1 MEQTPVFEI
10 RWYDSLQFKMST
22 IFLALLLLIMLS
34 VTLVLQT
41 IGSRLVEEEAYLG
54 LEAAEREVITELEK
68 RTVLSAT
75 LADAMA
81 NLAEKLPVDKHL
93 NKKLILQLMDY
104 KGTEELI
111 AGGGIWPAPYQFDP
125 KLERHSFFWGRNRQ
139 GVLEYYDDYN
149 RLEGKGYHNEE
160 WYTPAKYLP
169 EGGVYWS
176 KSYTDPYSLQ
186 PMVTVTVPMYREGEH
201 IGASTIDLKLEGL
214 QDLLKK
220 VTMAFGGYAFAVDRN
235 GTFLSYP
242 DNDLVVAEERT
253 GDDGLLKSFISYR
266 QLATRLPE
274 FAAVA
279 EILDRESKRIVQNSE
294 EENRN
299 TDRLAEKLANESY
312 QIDSIEAKVIAVTLN
327 KTSRPGDSPVYER
340 SNVFLETD
348 NLLKEPVYVSVAT
361 MPNTFW
367 KIVTVMP
374 HSHGIERIA
383 ATYNRL
389 MIATCCAVFVALL
402 LVWFLIR
409 RIVTVPMGRLS
420 KQLRLQVE
428 SETDAVMLINTP
440 DNGELGA
447 LTHWFNR
454 RTRQL
459 LETQKKIEKLAH
471 FDSLTGLPNRRLL
484 INRLENRLD
493 EAKRQGSFGALLFID
508 IDNFKLIN
516 DSLGHDMGDELLIQ
530 IAERL
535 KQCLRREDTVA
546 RLGGDEFV
554 VLIVKNSSFTDHL
567 IYETSVV
574 SNKLVGVIR
583 KPFDLQGRLHHITA
597 SIGVTIFPSS
607 SSSSDELLKQAD
619 TAMYRSKAR
628 GKNGFCFFKPEMQEE
643 ADRRLNIEEELRLA
657 LVENQLSLV
666 YQPQVDINDTC
677 LCAEALVR
685 WTHPTKG
692 LQAPGEFITVAEE
705 SGLIIPLG
713 NWVIDEA
720 CRQIKVWSDAEHI
733 LEKMAVNVSPK
744 QFRNSKFIDIV
755 KDTIKK
761 YRINPAQL
769 TLEVTE
775 GVVIDNVQ
783 HTIDKMQELKSF
795 GVRLSMDDFG
805 TGYSSLMYL
814 KKLPLD
820 QLKIDQ
826 SFVRDIT
833 IDPNDAMIVETIIAM
848 SNHLGLDVIAEGVE
862 SREQRDF
869 LVDKGCRKF
878 QGYYFGKPM
887 SPTAFIVYLQQ
898 LEANNG
904 KLQTS
909 SNNDHQNSSNRSDSK
924 TPKAGASMLGM
935 A

>member
-1 MEQTPVFEI
+1 MEQTPVFTSH
-10 RWYDSLQFKMST
+10 WYDSLQFKMST
-22 IFLALLLLIMLS
+22 IFLALLVLIMVS
-34 VTLVLQT
+34 VTMVLKT
-41 IGSRLVEEEAYLG
+41 IGSRLVEEEAYLK

-75 LADAMA
+75 LADALA
-81 NLAEKLPVDKHL
+81 NLAEKLSADTKL
-93 NKKLILQLMDY
+93 NKELSLQLMDY

-125 KLERHSFFWGRNRQ
+125 DLERHSFFWGRNRE
-139 GVLEYYDDYN
+139 GVLEFYDDYN
-149 RLEGKGYHNEE
+149 QPEGKGYHNEE
-160 WYTPAKYLP
+160 WYVPAKYLH

-186 PMVTVTVPMYREGEH
+186 PMVTVTVPMYQQGLH

-214 QDLLKK
+214 QNLLEK
-220 VTMAFGGYAFAVDRN
+220 VTKAFGGYAFAVDRN

-242 DNDLVVAEERT
+242 DNELVLVKEQ
-253 GDDGLLKSFISYR
+253 GSDGSQLKSFINYR
-266 QLATRLPE
+266 QLAARLPE
-274 FAAVA
+274 FATVA
-279 EILDRESKRIVQNSE
+279 EILDRESQRMVQS
-294 EENRN
+294 RHQQGHN
-299 TDRLAEKLANESY
+299 TEKLAEKLANESY
-312 QIDSIEAKVIAVTLN
+312 QITPVEAEVIAVTLN
-327 KTSRPGDSPVYER
+327 KTSRPGDSPGYKR
-340 SNVFLETD
+340 TNVFLKSD
-348 NLLKEPVYVSVAT
+348 YLLKEPVYISIAT

-374 HSHGIERIA
+374 YSHGVQRIA
-383 ATYNRL
+383 TTYNRL
-389 MIATCCAVFVALL
+389 MIATCGAVFVALL

-409 RIVTVPMGRLS
+409 RSITMPMGRLS

-428 SETDAVMLINTP
+428 SETDAIELINTP

-447 LTHWFNR
+447 LAHWFNR

-459 LETQKKIEKLAH
+459 METQKKIEKLAH

-484 INRLENRLD
+484 IDRLENRVN

-516 DSLGHDMGDELLIQ
+516 DSLGHDMGDELLMQ
-530 IAERL
+530 VAERL
-535 KQCLRREDTVA
+535 QKCLRREDTVA

-554 VLIVKNSSFTDHL
+554 VLIVKNSSFTDQL
-567 IYETSVV
+567 IYETTVV
-574 SNKLVGVIR
+574 ANKLVKVIR
-583 KPFDLQGRLHHITA
+583 KPFDLRGRLHHITS
-597 SIGVTIFPSS
+597 SIGITIFPSS
-607 SSSSDELLKQAD
+607 SSSSDELLRQAD

-643 ADRRLNIEEELRLA
+643 ANKRLNTEEELRQA

-692 LQAPGEFITVAEE
+692 LQVPGEFIAVAEE

-720 CRQIKVWSDAEHI
+720 CRQIRAWRNVEYV
-733 LEKMAVNVSPK
+733 LEKVAVNVSPK
-744 QFRNSKFIDIV
+744 QFRDSKFIDSV
-755 KDTIKK
+755 KKSVEK
-761 YRINPAQL
+761 HKINPSQL

-783 HTIDKMQELKSF
+783 NTIDKMQELKTF
-795 GVRLSMDDFG
+795 GVRISMDDFG

-862 SREQRDF
+862 NREQRDF

-887 SPTAFIVYLQQ
+887 SATAFMEYLQKNKTDTGQ
-898 LEANNG
+898 PRATLNNEYHDFSNTTDD
-904 KLQTS
+904 KTS
-909 SNNDHQNSSNRSDSK
+909 
-924 TPKAGASMLGM
+924 KAGAYMDM
-935 A
+935 V